1 MKDLDIKR
9 CLDGR
14 VEAGVLS
21 REAAEQALK
30 HIRDLERQYADH
42 MAPEAAQS
50 AAIAETARIMK
61 EAAEREKARTA
72 KQILA
77 VARVIDDVQA
87 HPDGVVAGGMALL
100 VRDMR
105 GKAQYSNVEA
115 RKENVLGQLFRRF
128 ADGLNAYRSKAAGLT
143 QDTLGLRN
151 MVREVFGE
159 ATNDATAKS
168 AAKGWK
174 DATEYAADRFIGG
187 GGDLV
192 KKYDWRL
199 PQISD
204 SKRMKDAGR
213 AAWTEHMMQAAE
225 RGDLQI
231 LDYETG
237 APMSGLKLADLLRQ
251 AFDNITS
258 ELPPPPG
265 KGGSYGRHNER
276 RVFQW
281 QNADGWLAYNDK
293 FGSGQGGIYDVLVG
307 HLEGMARDIALTE
320 VLGPKHGATIRAVQ
334 ELAYKTD
341 AEKTTLARNPLA
353 NPVRAV
359 ESPEAIGRTYDALSG
374 RLGKAQSEFWASL
387 FGGLRSWQTAA
398 RLGSALVSSIPADS
412 VTATWA
418 AAANGMPVTR
428 FIGAVVGQIAK
439 EGDRQLALR
448 MGIVSHAVM
457 DAALGTRRFGDEMV
471 GPKIMERMASFI
483 QRVQGMS
490 AWTNGLKNAWTLE
503 MMGHVADNA
512 ARPLADVDAPLRKML
527 ERYGISAADW
537 DVIRAAPLVDADGA
551 RFFDPANVSDRA
563 LGDKLME
570 AIIQERAFAVLEPDA
585 RVRQLTSGGLPRGTF
600 WGEVARSFWL
610 FKSFSVT
617 MATTHLARTFID
629 VNASKVAGFA
639 AMSTLL
645 TVAGAMSI
653 QARQL
658 LTGKDPRRMDDPKFW
673 GAAYM
678 QAGGA
683 GIFGDFFAAGADRN
697 MKGFT
702 VTMAGPVAGVVDDAV
717 RLAMPDYR
725 TLMDGKPSHFGAE
738 VARFIRGNLPG
749 SNLWYSRLVT
759 DRAIM
764 DNVQAL
770 LDPGYRDSF
779 SRMEERARRDYG
791 QRFWWR
797 PGHDTP
803 DRAPDLGAVL
813 PR

>member
-1 MKDLDIKR
+1 MKDLDIKK

-14 VEAGVLS
+14 VQAGVLS
-21 REAAEQALK
+21 RGSAEQALK
-30 HIRDLERQYADH
+30 HIRNLERQYADH

-61 EAAEREKARTA
+61 EAAGREKARTA
-72 KQILA
+72 RQILA
-77 VARVIDDVQA
+77 VARVIDEVQA

-105 GKAQYSNVEA
+105 GKATYANVEA
-115 RKENVLGQLFRRF
+115 RKENVMGQLFRRF
-128 ADGLNAYRSKAAGLT
+128 EAGLTAYRSKAAGLV

-151 MVREVFGE
+151 LVKEAFGE
-159 ATNDATAKS
+159 ATNDAMAKS

-174 DATEYAADRFIGG
+174 DATEYAADRFIGA

-192 KKYDWRL
+192 KKEDWRL

-204 SKRMKDAGR
+204 SKRMKESGR
-213 AAWTEHMMQAAE
+213 EAWTEHMMQAAE

-237 APMSGLKLADLLRQ
+237 APMSGLKLTDLLHQ
-251 AFDNITS
+251 AFDNIAS

-281 QNADGWLAYNDK
+281 QNADAWLAYNDR
-293 FGSGQGGIYDVLVG
+293 FGAGQGGIYDVLVG

-334 ELAYKTD
+334 ELAYK
-341 AEKTTLARNPLA
+341 AEGEANIGVLGHL
-353 NPVRAV
+353 NPVRGV
-359 ESPEAIGRTYDALSG
+359 ESAAAIGRTYDALSG
-374 RLGKAQSEFWASL
+374 RLGKAQSEFWAGL
-387 FGGLRSWQTAA
+387 FGGVRSWQTAA

-412 VTATWA
+412 ITAAWA

-428 FIGAVVGQIAK
+428 FIGSVVKQMAK
-439 EGDRQLALR
+439 EDDRQLALR

-457 DAALGTRRFGDEMV
+457 DAALGVRRFNDETV

-483 QRVQGMS
+483 TRVQGMS
-490 AWTNGLKNAWTLE
+490 AWTNGIKNAWTLE
-503 MMGHVADNA
+503 MMGHIGDNA
-512 ARPLADVDAPLRKML
+512 ARPLADVSKPLQRML
-527 ERYGISAADW
+527 KRYGISAAEW
-537 DVIRAAPLVDADGA
+537 DVIRAAPLVEANGA

-563 LGDKLME
+563 LGEKLME

-629 VNASKVAGFA
+629 ATPGKIAGFA

-683 GIFGDFFAAGADRN
+683 GIFGDFLAAGLDRN
-697 MKGFT
+697 MKGLAI
-702 VTMAGPVAGVVDDAV
+702 TMAGPVFGLADDVA
-717 RLAMPDYR
+717 RLAVPNYR
-725 TLMDGKPSHFGAE
+725 AIMDGKPSHYGAE

-759 DRAIM
+759 DRAVM
-764 DNVQAL
+764 DNIQAL
-770 LDPGYRDSF
+770 IDPGYRDSF
-779 SRMEERARRDYG
+779 SRMEERARKDYG
-791 QRFWWR
+791 QRFFWR
-797 PGHDTP
+797 PGRAP
-803 DRAPDLGAVL
+803 DRAPDLGAAL